1 MLTLLK
7 ISFKIDAFNVAK
19 LMMSLV
25 NINPHKQY
33 KFKFPKL
40 QNC

>member
-19 LMMSLV
+19 LMSLV

-40 QNC
+40 RDC